1 MINMSNAPQEQL
13 LPRLQVIVY
22 SLVALA
28 LLLLIYD
35 QYRHGLYALVL
46 SNAVSIPAFL
56 FSAAYIYINRDRDS
70 FLWVNYPL
78 VISLTGLALFQLP
91 NYPDLMIH
99 YLFVLPMF
107 TYFCLPM
114 AHASIV
120 NVVVG
125 MAMAGLLWVQVD
137 ASMAIRYTV
146 NFSLLVL
153 TTWCFAYLTLL
164 KGASLQRLALTD
176 QVSGAYN
183 REHFYHLLERELAR
197 GEATRQSVSMIGIV
211 LDDYRQLIDLHGNRS
226 VMHFMPQFVKK
237 IRQLIRGEDDIFRLE
252 DDLIMLVLPNCGEEG
267 AIVLM
272 ERIKRKIQEQ
282 SWKPFA
288 EVSISVAAV
297 TRNADE
303 DSESIEKR
311 LLARLNKQQKTSL
324 QLAAFS
330 D

>member
-1 MINMSNAPQEQL
+1 MISFNTPPQEQL

-22 SLVALA
+22 SLVAFA

-35 QYRHGLYALVL
+35 QYRQGLYSLVL
-46 SNAVSIPAFL
+46 ANAISIPAFL

-78 VISLTGLALFQLP
+78 VAALAGLALVQLP
-91 NYPDLMIH
+91 RYPDLMIH
-99 YLFVLPMF
+99 YLFAMPMF

-114 AHASIV
+114 QHATVV
-120 NVVVG
+120 NILVAS
-125 MAMAGLLWVQVD
+125 AMGVILWGKVDVQTAV
-137 ASMAIRYTV
+137 RYTT

-153 TTWCFAYLTLL
+153 STWCFSYLTLL

-226 VMHFMPQFVKK
+226 VVQFMPQFVKK

-272 ERIKRKIQEQ
+272 ERIKRKVQEQ

-288 EVSISVAAV
+288 EVSISIAAV

-311 LLARLNKQQKTSL
+311 LLKRLNKQQKTSL

>member
-1 MINMSNAPQEQL
+1 MLRMNELPQEQL
-13 LPRLQVIVY
+13 LPRLQAMVY
-22 SLVALA
+22 TLVAAA

-35 QYRHGLYALVL
+35 QYRQGLYSLVL

-56 FSAAYIYINRDRDS
+56 FSAIYIYINRDRDA

-78 VISLTGLALFQLP
+78 VGLLVGLALFQLP
-91 NYPDLMIH
+91 DYPELMTH
-99 YLFVLPMF
+99 YLFAIPMF

-114 AHASIV
+114 MHATWCNMTV
-120 NVVVG
+120 AVL
-125 MAMAGLLWVQVD
+125 MAAVLWVHEDVLV
-137 ASMAIRYTV
+137 ALRYTT
-146 NFSLLVL
+146 NFSLLVVSA
-153 TTWCFAYLTLL
+153 WCFSYLTLL

-183 REHFYHLLERELAR
+183 REHFYHLLEREIAR
-197 GEATRQSVSMIGIV
+197 GEATRQSVSLIGIV

-226 VMHFMPQFVKK
+226 VLQFLPRFVRR
-237 IRQLIRGEDDIFRLE
+237 IRQLIRGEDDIFRMD
-252 DDLIMLVLPNCGEEG
+252 DDLIILVLPNCGEEG

-272 ERIKRKIQEQ
+272 ERMKRKIQEQ

-288 EVSISVAAV
+288 ELSISVAAV
-297 TRNADE
+297 TRNHEETTA
-303 DSESIEKR
+303 SLEKR
-311 LLARLNKQQKTSL
+311 LLARLQKQQRTSL